1 MALSMASAAHRLRAL
16 RRSLGLAALLA
27 LPLASTAA
35 AQAPAPPASGR
46 DPLTGSRSRLQRD
59 WIGSRSLPAD
69 VPILMLAG
77 HADSQGIAGPG
88 TAGEAVDR
96 FGARPMQPGI
106 RDELYWALQVARRV
120 TELGQSRGLNI
131 RFYDP
136 PQRSIV
142 DGDDPRTNWSEG
154 KRHAAA
160 GGYALEIHF
169 DAYGA
174 DGVGS
179 GVIPALHRPL
189 SRIDESLAVAFGGYP
204 LQFRGGLGGPRRGI
218 TLLEIGKLE
227 APLEPA
233 LRNLRTREQALT
245 AIAERVVAALE
256 LGLGRQPG
264 GGPDAPTAATP
275 MPATPT
281 AARGLSR
288 SPDGGGSAPPAQ
300 DPPASS
306 AGG

>member
-1 MALSMASAAHRLRAL
+1 MGSSRRRLRAAS
-16 RRSLGLAALLA
+16 RGLALVGLLA
-27 LPLASTAA
+27 LPLAGTAA
-35 AQAPAPPASGR
+35 AQAPAPPAEGR
-46 DPLTGSRSRLQRD
+46 DPLTGPRSRLQRD
-59 WIGSRSLPAD
+59 WVGTRALPAD
-69 VPILMLAG
+69 VPILLLAG

-88 TAGEAVDR
+88 TAGAAVDR
-96 FGARPMQPGI
+96 HGARPMQPGI
-106 RDELYWALQVARRV
+106 RDELYWNLQVARRV
-120 TELGQSRGLNI
+120 VELGLQRGLNI

-154 KRHAAA
+154 RRHAAT

-169 DAYGA
+169 DAYGP

-179 GVIPALHRPL
+179 GVIPALHRPF
-189 SRIDESLAVAFGGYP
+189 SRLDESLAIAFGGYP
-204 LQFRGGLGGPRRGI
+204 MQFRGGLGGPRRGI

-233 LRNLRTREQALT
+233 LRHPGSREQALAT
-245 AIAERVVAALE
+245 IAERVVAALE

-264 GGPDAPTAATP
+264 ASPAEPAASTPAEVVAPTAA
-275 MPATPT
+275 A
-281 AARGLSR
+281 GLSR
-288 SPDGGGSAPPAQ
+288 SPDGDGSGQPAQ
-300 DPPASS
+300 DPSTSS